1 MAKTYAIGVVPATT
15 TTPYVALGS
24 KTGGHERTYL
34 SNFTL
39 AAQAI
44 ADEIVVLRPNPG
56 EIFLSAK
63 INLSVTLATSTV
75 QLKQYDVTGTFVRNL
90 TSALAFTVAYIWTEH
105 PALNLAIGSRLDGG
119 EIRLSIAA
127 LALPA
132 AGNVWYDVVTTGY

>member
-34 SNFTL
+34 CNFTL
-39 AAQAI
+39 AGQLI

-56 EIFLSAK
+56 ELFLSAK
-63 INLSVTLATSTV
+63 INISATLATSTL
-75 QLKQYDVTGTFVRNL
+75 QLKQYDVNGTFVRNL
-90 TSALAFTVAYIWTEH
+90 TAALAFTVADIWTEH
-105 PALNLAIGSRLDGG
+105 PALNAGVGSRVDGG

-127 LALPA
+127 LALPG